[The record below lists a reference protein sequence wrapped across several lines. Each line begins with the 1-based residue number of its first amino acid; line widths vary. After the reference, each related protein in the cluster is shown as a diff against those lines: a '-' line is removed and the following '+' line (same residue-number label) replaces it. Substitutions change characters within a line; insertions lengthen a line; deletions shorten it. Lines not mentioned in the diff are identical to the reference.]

1 MTNLIPA
8 NFKGKAK
15 KLDDVDLPR
24 VAMHIGA
31 GEDEVHML
39 IEVET
44 LGSGFDKSGRPIML
58 FEPHVFHRN
67 LAGMERQTAV
77 NAGLAYAKWGARPYP
92 RDSYPRLLQAMKIN
106 EKEALK
112 SCSWGMG
119 QIMGGH
125 YKMLGYETVQEMVA
139 AFADDED
146 NHLEGMIAFIKAS
159 GIDDELRVLAH
170 KKGPTVPE
178 DCAVI
183 ARVYNGAG
191 YRVNRYHIKMAT
203 AHNKWRGIKDT
214 PYSPAPPAPLAPKVM
229 TPAVVVAPT
238 PPKPVVPVPATPAV
252 VVAPLPPA
260 PKPIVLPE
268 PRGFPANP
276 PKYSFWQ
283 WLVS

>member
-1 MTNLIPA
+1 MTNAIPKD
-8 NFKGKAK
+8 FKGKAK
-15 KLDDVDLPR
+15 KLEDVDLPR

-67 LAGMERQTAV
+67 LAGMERQSAV

-170 KKGPTVPE
+170 KKGPTQPE

-214 PYSPAPPAPLAPKVM
+214 PYVPAPPAPKLVTPPVVAAPPPPPAPVPV
-229 TPAVVVAPT
+229 TPAVVVAPRQ
-238 PPKPVVPVPATPAV
+238 
-252 VVAPLPPA
+252 
-260 PKPIVLPE
+260 IILPE

-276 PKYSFWQ
+276 PKFSFWK